1 MIQVSRFQTIL
12 NGLISITV
20 AGVSDAFQHLSIDT
34 VDARL
39 LIWRVQEVTTLI
51 VAVDLDSLPTDYTP
65 HTEEA
70 LEMIEQGM
78 Y

>member
-1 MIQVSRFQTIL
+1 M
-12 NGLISITV
+12 

-78 Y
+78 LWCSTSNFFLNVLCSLFVT